1 MIKLLAKFIYNA
13 FIFIIWPCQLLFN
26 ELILSKRRKQK
37 RDLGL
42 LLSQI
47 THRLTWDKDLISTQ
61 QNSKLLHL
69 RTKIES
75 ISKNNDYDVESLGN
89 FIGQTTGEL
98 QKLLPQTKSNLI
110 KEWLEL
116 LVVVF
121 GVVMGA
127 RALFLQPFKIPTGSM
142 QPTLFGIHF
151 SYENEVKDRNF
162 FRKIFDYANDSYRY
176 TNIVIEEDGYY
187 KGIERKNP
195 FYFFP
200 YCNVKIGN
208 KTYKIPGEK
217 DNVLK
222 YLGIYRKAHYADE
235 DINHFKK
242 GQVLLR
248 GKLILGDHLFVDRV
262 RFNFTEP
269 ERGDITVF
277 ITDGIKDVNG
287 KSLRGRYYIKRL
299 VGLPGDTLRIADRRL
314 YVKER
319 GEVDFN
325 LVDESIHPAFE
336 RLYSFKGG
344 YKGYSHSRFSQYLS
358 NNTDIYKLGDDEYF
372 MLGDN
377 SENSQ
382 DSRYWG
388 IVPRKNIV
396 GRANIIYWPFSR
408 RWGFTDKA
416 EPEEF
421 DSPPSIHNQIIN

>member
-1 MIKLLAKFIYNA
+1 MIQLLAKFIYNV
-13 FIFIIWPCQLLFN
+13 FIFVVWPCQLLFN
-26 ELILSKRRKQK
+26 ELFLSKRRKQK

-47 THRLTWDKDLISTQ
+47 NHRLTWDRDIISIQ
-61 QNSKLLHL
+61 QNSQLLNL
-69 RTKIES
+69 KTKIETLS
-75 ISKNNDYDVESLGN
+75 GNKDTDPKSLSDFISN
-89 FIGQTTGEL
+89 TTEEL
-98 QKLLPQTKSNLI
+98 QKLLPQTKSHI
-110 KEWLEL
+110 KDWLEL

-151 SYENEVKDRNF
+151 DYDD
-162 FRKIFDYANDSYRY
+162 KIEDPNIFKKIYDYANESYRY
-176 TNIVIEEDGYY
+176 TNVIIEEDGYY

-208 KTYKIPGEK
+208 KSYKIPGERE
-217 DNVLK
+217 NVLK
-222 YLGIYRKAHYADE
+222 YLGIYRKTHYGE
-235 DINHFKK
+235 EEFNYFRK
-242 GQVLLR
+242 GQVLLK

-269 ERGDITVF
+269 KRGDITVF
-277 ITDGIKDVNG
+277 ITDGITDTMG

-299 VGLPGDTLRIADRRL
+299 AGLPGDTLRISDRKL
-314 YVKER
+314 YVKEKNDHR
-319 GEVDFN
+319 FK
-325 LVDESIHPAFE
+325 LVDGSIHPSFE

-344 YKGYSHSRFSQYLS
+344 YRGYSHSGFSRFLR
-358 NNTDIYKLGDDEYF
+358 NNTDTCKLEDDEYF

-396 GRANIIYWPFSR
+396 GRANIVYWPFSR

-421 DSPPSIHNQIIN
+421 DSPPSRHNQVIN